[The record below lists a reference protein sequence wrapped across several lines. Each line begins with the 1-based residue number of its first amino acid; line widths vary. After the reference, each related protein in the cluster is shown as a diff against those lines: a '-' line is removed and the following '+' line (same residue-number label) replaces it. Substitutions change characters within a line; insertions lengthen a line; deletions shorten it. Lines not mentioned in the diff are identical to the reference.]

1 MGGLFS
7 KSSRTQKSKDPKWQ
21 GIGPNTPLP
30 SGAGASPSSSSS
42 PSSSNYNNNVYNQA
56 SGSNG
61 GAYGYQQ
68 QSSQPRSQTLSTL
81 DSRSNNTSSLAAS
94 KKKQQRSSKIMLL
107 LKLDPKAGGQR
118 RVITKNLIG
127 LPSDFRHTGHIGAGE
142 VRSGQIDPEK
152 IKNQMAEVAACLKL
166 DVNTP
171 IPMLK
176 TIPIQLENQDPA
188 ANHAPEQV
196 DRYAAR
202 PGAAVF

>member
-1 MGGLFS
+1 MGSFFS

-30 SGAGASPSSSSS
+30 SSNGGASSSS
-42 PSSSNYNNNVYNQA
+42 PNNYSQA

-68 QSSQPRSQTLSTL
+68 TGGQPRPQTLTTL
-81 DSRSNNTSSLAAS
+81 DSRTPNNNNNNTR
-94 KKKQQRSSKIMLL
+94 KKQQHKTSKIMLL
-107 LKLDPKAGGQR
+107 LKLDPKAGGGQR
-118 RVITKNLIG
+118 KVITKNLIS

-176 TIPIQLENQDPA
+176 TIPIQPENQDSSD
-188 ANHAPEQV
+188 HAPEQV

>member
-7 KSSRTQKSKDPKWQ
+7 KSSRIQKSKDPKWQ

-30 SGAGASPSSSSS
+30 GAASSSS
-42 PSSSNYNNNVYNQA
+42 PNNNNYSQP

-68 QSSQPRSQTLSTL
+68 QSAQPRSQTLSTL
-81 DSRSNNTSSLAAS
+81 DSRSNNNNHNTSSLASA
-94 KKKQQRSSKIMLL
+94 KKKQQKSSKFMLL

-118 RVITKNLIG
+118 KVITKNLIG

-152 IKNQMAEVAACLKL
+152 IKTQMAEVAACLKL
-166 DVNTP
+166 DVNAP

-176 TIPIQLENQDPA
+176 TIPIQPENQDPA

>member
-1 MGGLFS
+1 MGGFFS
-7 KSSRTQKSKDPKWQ
+7 KSSRTHKSKDPKWQ

-30 SGAGASPSSSSS
+30 GAASSSSS
-42 PSSSNYNNNVYNQA
+42 PNYNNYSQP

-68 QSSQPRSQTLSTL
+68 SAQPRSQTLSTL
-81 DSRSNNTSSLAAS
+81 DSRSNNNNNNTNSLAATR
-94 KKKQQRSSKIMLL
+94 KKQQKSSKIMLL

-118 RVITKNLIG
+118 KVITKNLIS

-176 TIPIQLENQDPA
+176 TIPIQPENQDPA
-188 ANHAPEQV
+188 TNHAPEQV
-196 DRYAAR
+196 DRHAAR